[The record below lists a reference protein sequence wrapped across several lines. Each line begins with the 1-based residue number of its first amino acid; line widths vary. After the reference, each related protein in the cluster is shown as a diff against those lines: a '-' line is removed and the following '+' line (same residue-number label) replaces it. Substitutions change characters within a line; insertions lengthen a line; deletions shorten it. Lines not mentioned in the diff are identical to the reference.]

1 MKEDLI
7 FKTNSSFN
15 SVTYDKDSDRWQFY
29 FADTIHV
36 ASSGF
41 WRLLESN
48 RIVFVSLDQGHQFAL
63 LQPLDLIVNL
73 TKLLTGKKLTE
84 IKVDKDTAD
93 LTLTIAD
100 DIKIQILIAS
110 MGYETYDFSID
121 EKRFIGLGS
130 GEIGLVEGTDNQKV
144 FTIRHM

>member
-15 SVTYDKDSDRWQFY
+15 SVDYDKDSDRWQFY
-29 FADTIHV
+29 FADKIHV

-48 RIVFVSLDQGHQFAL
+48 RIVFVSLDQGHRFGL
-63 LQPLDLIVNL
+63 LQPLDLLENV
-73 TKLLTGKKLTE
+73 TQLLTGKKLTE

-100 DIKIQILIAS
+100 DIKIQILIVS

-121 EKRFIGLGS
+121 EKKFIGLGS
-130 GEIGLVEGTDNQKV
+130 GKIGLVEETDNPQV
-144 FTIRHM
+144 FTTRQM